1 MASKHGVLDLEVFDY
16 KLVFGTGVNLGLNK
30 AERQIILLI
39 VLAFT
44 WRFVLCKIDT
54 ILVQKVKKSYYY
66 FQVF

>member
-44 WRFVLCKIDT
+44 
-54 ILVQKVKKSYYY
+54 
-66 FQVF
+66 